1 MKAGMDKMNIFKQ
14 FFYKNDCVL
23 CVWAR
28 YCLFVLIGLTVGF
41 TLGFK
46 VIVIFASV
54 MLFLMCF
61 FAVLA
66 RLPDATPFNESEAN
80 ENY

>member
-23 CVWAR
+23 CIWAR
-28 YCLFVLIGLTVGF
+28 YCLFALIGLTVGF
-41 TLGFK
+41 TVGFK

-66 RLPDATPFNESEAN
+66 WLPDATPFNESEAS
-80 ENY
+80 ENS

>member
-1 MKAGMDKMNIFKQ
+1 MNIFKQ

-46 VIVIFASV
+46 VIAIFASV

-61 FAVLA
+61 FALLA
-66 RLPDATPFNESEAN
+66 WLPDEVPFNESEAN
-80 ENY
+80 ENS